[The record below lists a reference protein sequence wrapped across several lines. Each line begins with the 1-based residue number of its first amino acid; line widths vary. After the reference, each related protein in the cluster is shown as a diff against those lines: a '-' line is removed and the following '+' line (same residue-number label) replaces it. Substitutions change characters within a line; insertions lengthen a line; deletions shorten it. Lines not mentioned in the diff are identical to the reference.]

1 MYTDFGQVQLTWTGS
16 NTWFNSSSSPSD
28 VNTLIVP
35 FGVAVVSALVLL
47 LHGSVVSRP
56 VKHFLSRIRAR
67 ATTEPLDAPD
77 TTQSKV
83 TDHIDSLGGRV
94 IFFHM
99 VLRAVCSIAVFILSV
114 VTLLLE
120 RPRNSASGSYDILVM
135 VGVPITLFYASA
147 LALSALCIQPGWSRV
162 VTRHYNLTALVTF
175 CVYLYRDVFPLLTF
189 TLSIQDPAEGKLLW
203 AKIALLGFIGVVLPL
218 GIPRAYV
225 PIDPNNPSPSP
236 SLEQTSSIFSLVTF
250 FYLDP
255 LVILAYRVP
264 QLAFEQL
271 PPLADFDHGHYL
283 KRTSFPHMDVF
294 SGAPKRHLFW
304 GLLLAFRWEYA
315 VLILMIELHVV
326 FTFASPIGLNRLLAY
341 VETRGEDAFIRPY
354 VWILFLLFG
363 PVLASIAIQWYLFT
377 AAKMIS
383 RLQALLTELV
393 FEHSLRI
400 RMKASVS
407 EGEGSKGSATPST
420 PDDASLS
427 EAESTLDG
435 GASTSN
441 GDDSTVQASNSST
454 NTNSSKIKA
463 EKESAKNAP
472 HPDSATSNLVGKIN
486 NLVSTDLENVVE
498 ARDFFL
504 IVAYVPVQ
512 IALCIVFLHT
522 ILGWSA
528 FVGLAILIAMLPI
541 PGLIAKLTHTVQENR
556 LKKTDA
562 RVQSVTEIMNVLRM
576 VKLFGWETRMD
587 ERITSKR
594 EDEMV
599 WIKYRQL
606 LDLLNGV
613 VNFIIPVITMITTYA
628 VYVLT
633 IVMKGE
639 LTASIVFSSMAVFE
653 MLQQQLHEIF
663 NFITTSI
670 AGKVSVD
677 RINEFLKNTELIDA
691 FAGDATT
698 GGDLYIP
705 ADEEDTSTLIGFQNA
720 SFTWSSDV
728 DGSLTPSKRKFLLR
742 IDDRLILKPGRLN
755 LIVGPTGS
763 GKTSLLMALLG
774 EMHFIPIGP
783 EPWYNLPRTNGIAYA
798 AQESWVQNE
807 TIKANIIFGAPF
819 DEDRYKQVIYQCGL
833 ERDISL
839 FDAGDET
846 EVGEKGLTLSGGQKA
861 RVTLAR
867 HVVTVVPLAI
877 YSTADIILLDD
888 VLAALDV
895 HTAKWIVE
903 KCFAGDLVKGR
914 TIILVTHNVALTQ
927 PVADFVVSVKDGRI
941 SAQGSACDVLG
952 KTESLKGEATKDE
965 QTLKNG
971 AQEIDDPA
979 DRKSSGKLIVA
990 EEMEEGHV
998 GWPALTLYF
1007 NAMGGN
1013 HVWMFFLS
1021 VIGGFTLVE
1030 MFNVSQTW
1038 WIGYW
1043 ASQYEQNGD
1052 AAEISVFY
1060 YLGIY
1065 SSFTVGAATC
1075 YTLTVGIFVY
1085 GILRA
1090 SRSLHYQLIQSILG
1104 TTLRWLDTTPTSRVI
1119 ARCTQDIRA
1128 VDGPLAMWFQH
1139 VLDISMTLI
1148 VKFCAI
1154 VIVTPVFL
1162 VPSAAVAIAG
1172 GICGQVYIKAQLGVK
1187 RQMANAKAPVLAH
1200 FGAAIAGLTSV
1211 RAYGAQEA
1219 FINES
1224 LRRIDKYTRATRVF
1238 YDLNRWI
1245 SIRIDSL
1252 GGIFAAALATYL
1264 VYFKDQEAGSTG
1276 FSLNL
1281 AIGFSGL
1288 IIWWVRIL
1296 NMFEVQGN
1304 SLERIQQYVEIEQ
1317 EPKATKQ
1324 GEPPAYW
1331 PASGDLRVENL
1342 SARYSLDGP
1351 KVLHDISLHVKSG
1364 ERVGVVGRTGS
1375 GKSSLTL
1382 SLLRCI
1388 FTEGNVYY
1396 DGLPTSSINLD
1407 ALRTSITIIPQMP
1420 ELLSGSLRQNLDP
1433 FDQYDDAS
1441 LNDALRAA
1449 GLFSLQDETEEGR
1462 VTLDSTISS
1471 GGGNL
1476 SVGQRQIIALA
1487 RAIVRGSK
1495 LLILDE
1501 ATSAIDYKTDS
1512 IIQSSLRHELKGDV
1526 TLITVAHRL
1535 QTIMDADKIMVLD
1548 AGNLVEFDSPAQLLK
1563 NEKGFLRALVDESN
1577 DKAALYA
1584 MAEGRQ

>member
-1 MYTDFGQVQLTWTGS
+1 MVFR
-16 NTWFNSSSSPSD
+16 
-28 VNTLIVP
+28 
-35 FGVAVVSALVLL
+35 AL
-47 LHGSVVSRP
+47 
-56 VKHFLSRIRAR
+56 
-67 ATTEPLDAPD
+67 
-77 TTQSKV
+77 
-83 TDHIDSLGGRV
+83 
-94 IFFHM
+94 
-99 VLRAVCSIAVFILSV
+99 CSIAVFILSV
-114 VTLLLE
+114 VTLLLGH
-120 RPRNSASGSYDILVM
+120 PRNSVTGPYDSLVKIA
-135 VGVPITLFYASA
+135 VPITLFYASV
-147 LALSALCIQPGWSRV
+147 LALSALYIQPGWSRV
-162 VTRHYNLTALVTF
+162 VTRHYNLTAFVTF
-175 CVYLYRDVFPLLTF
+175 CVYFYRDMFPLMTF

-203 AKIALLGFIGVVLPL
+203 AKVALLGFIGVVLPL

-225 PIDPNNPSPSP
+225 PVDPNNPSPTPSP
-236 SLEQTSSIFSLVTF
+236 EQTSSIFSLVTF

-315 VLILMIELHVV
+315 LLVLMIELHVV

-341 VETRGEDAFIRPY
+341 VETRGEDAFVRPY

-363 PVLASIAIQWYLFT
+363 PLLASVAIQWYMFT
-377 AAKMIS
+377 AVKIIA

-400 RMKASVS
+400 RMKAAVP
-407 EGEGSKGSATPST
+407 EGEGSKGSTTPST
-420 PDDASLS
+420 PDNASLS

-441 GDDSTVQASNSST
+441 GDEST
-454 NTNSSKIKA
+454 A
-463 EKESAKNAP
+463 EKEGAKKASQ
-472 HPDSATSNLVGKIN
+472 PDSATSNLVGKIN

-504 IVAYVPVQ
+504 IVAYVPMQ

-522 ILGWSA
+522 ILDG
-528 FVGLAILIAMLPI
+528 
-541 PGLIAKLTHTVQENR
+541 ENR

-606 LDLLNGV
+606 LDLLNEI
-613 VNFIIPVITMITTYA
+613 VNFIIPVITMIATYA
-628 VYVLT
+628 VYVLVFVLSSDCSPSDYAFKT

-653 MLQQQLHEIF
+653 MLQHQLHEIF
-663 NFITTSI
+663 NIITTSI

-677 RINEFLKNTELIDA
+677 RINDFLKDTELIDA

-698 GGDLYIP
+698 GGDLYMP
-705 ADEEDTSTLIGFQNA
+705 ADDDDMSTLIGFQNA

-728 DGSLTPSKRKFLLR
+728 DGSLTPSKRNFLLR
-742 IDDRLILKPGRLN
+742 IDDRLTFKPGRLN

-783 EPWYNLPRTNGIAYA
+783 EPWYNLPRANGIAYA

-819 DEDRYKQVIYQCGL
+819 DEERYKQ
-833 ERDISL
+833 
-839 FDAGDET
+839 T
-846 EVGEKGLTLSGGQKA
+846 EVGGERTNIEWRAEGSRHLGKA
-861 RVTLAR
+861 W
-867 HVVTVVPLAI
+867 AI

-895 HTAKWIVE
+895 NTAKWIVE
-903 KCFAGDLVKGR
+903 KCFCRDLVKGR
-914 TIILVTHNVALTQ
+914 TIILVVSFAHWPPRLTLIL
-927 PVADFVVSVKDGRI
+927 PSRHIMLRLRNPWRIFVVSVKDGRI
-941 SAQGSACDVLG
+941 SAHGSASDVLG
-952 KTESLKGEATKDE
+952 KTQSLKDEATKDE
-965 QTLKNG
+965 QSLEKG
-971 AQEIDDPA
+971 AQEIDGPA
-979 DRKSSGKLIVA
+979 DKKSSGKLIVA
-990 EEMEEGHV
+990 EEMEEGH
-998 GWPALTLYF
+998 LNSIF

-1021 VIGGFTLVE
+1021 VIGGFTIVE

-1043 ASQYEQNGD
+1043 ASQYEHNSD
-1052 AAEISVFY
+1052 AGRDIGLLAPSRSGHPFFY
-1060 YLGIY
+1060 T
-1065 SSFTVGAATC
+1065 FTVG
-1075 YTLTVGIFVY
+1075 VFVY

-1090 SRSLHYQLIQSILG
+1090 SRSLHHQLVQSILG

-1128 VDGPLAMWFQH
+1128 VDGPLAMWFQY
-1139 VLDISMTLI
+1139 VLDISMILI

-1172 GICGQVYIKAQLGVK
+1172 GLCGQVYIKAQLGVK

-1211 RAYGAQEA
+1211 RAYGVQEA

-1224 LRRIDKYTRATRVF
+1224 LRRIDRYTRATRVF

-1304 SLERIQQYVEIEQ
+1304 SLERIQQYIQIEQ
-1317 EPKATKQ
+1317 EPKATNQ
-1324 GEPPAYW
+1324 GDPPAYW

-1351 KVLHDISLHVKSG
+1351 RVLHGISFHVKSG

-1396 DGLPTSSINLD
+1396 DGLPTSSVNLD

-1462 VTLDSTISS
+1462 ITLDSTISS

-1548 AGNLVEFDSPAQLLK
+1548 AGNLVEFDSPTQLLK

-1577 DKAALYA
+1577 DKATLYA
-1584 MAEGRQ
+1584 MAEGRHD

>member
-1 MYTDFGQVQLTWTGS
+1 MFIEILGR
-16 NTWFNSSSSPSD
+16 SD
-28 VNTLIVP
+28 VDTLIVP
-35 FGVAVVSALVLL
+35 FGVAVVSALTLL
-47 LHGSVVSRP
+47 LHGFIVSRP
-56 VKHFLSRIRAR
+56 VKSFLSRFHAR
-67 ATTEPLDAPD
+67 ATTDPLEEPD
-77 TTQSKV
+77 TTQPKV
-83 TDHIDSLGGRV
+83 REHIDALGGRV

-99 VLRAVCSIAVFILSV
+99 VFRALCSIAVFILSV
-114 VTLLLE
+114 VTLLLGH
-120 RPRNSASGSYDILVM
+120 PRNSIRLK
-135 VGVPITLFYASA
+135 
-147 LALSALCIQPGWSRV
+147 
-162 VTRHYNLTALVTF
+162 
-175 CVYLYRDVFPLLTF
+175 
-189 TLSIQDPAEGKLLW
+189 GKLLW
-203 AKIALLGFIGVVLPL
+203 AKVALLGFIGVVLPL

-225 PIDPNNPSPSP
+225 PVDPNNPSPTPSP
-236 SLEQTSSIFSLVTF
+236 EQTSSIFSLVTF

-315 VLILMIELHVV
+315 LLVLMIELHVV

-341 VETRGEDAFIRPY
+341 VETRGEDAFVRPY

-363 PVLASIAIQWYLFT
+363 PLLASVAIQWYMFT
-377 AAKMIS
+377 AVKIIA

-400 RMKASVS
+400 RMKAAVP
-407 EGEGSKGSATPST
+407 EGEGSKGSTTPST
-420 PDDASLS
+420 PDNASLS

-441 GDDSTVQASNSST
+441 GDESTVQASNAST
-454 NTNSSKIKA
+454 NTNSLKPKA
-463 EKESAKNAP
+463 EKEGAKKASQ
-472 HPDSATSNLVGKIN
+472 PDSATSNLVGKIN

-504 IVAYVPVQ
+504 IVAYVPMQ

-613 VNFIIPVITMITTYA
+613 VNFIIPVITMIATYA
-628 VYVLT
+628 T

-677 RINEFLKNTELIDA
+677 RINDFLKDTELIDA
-691 FAGDATT
+691 FAGDVTT
-698 GGDLYIP
+698 GGDLYMP
-705 ADEEDTSTLIGFQNA
+705 ADDDDMSTLIGFQNA

-728 DGSLTPSKRKFLLR
+728 DGSLTPSKRNFLLR
-742 IDDRLILKPGRLN
+742 IDDHLTFKPGRLN

-783 EPWYNLPRTNGIAYA
+783 DPWYNLPRANGIAYA

-819 DEDRYKQVIYQCGL
+819 DEERYKQVIYQCGL

-867 HVVTVVPLAI
+867 AI

-941 SAQGSACDVLG
+941 SAHGSASDVLG
-952 KTESLKGEATKDE
+952 KTQSLKDEATKDE
-965 QTLKNG
+965 QSLEKG
-971 AQEIDDPA
+971 AQEIDGPA
-979 DRKSSGKLIVA
+979 DKKSSGKLIVA

-998 GWPALTLYF
+998 GWPALRLYF

-1021 VIGGFTLVE
+1021 VIGGFTIVE

-1043 ASQYEQNGD
+1043 ASQYEHNSD

-1065 SSFTVGAATC
+1065 SSFTVGASIF
-1075 YTLTVGIFVY
+1075 YTFTVGVFVY

-1090 SRSLHYQLIQSILG
+1090 SRSLHHQLVQSILG

-1128 VDGPLAMWFQH
+1128 VDGPLAMWFQY
-1139 VLDISMTLI
+1139 VLSISMILI

-1172 GICGQVYIKAQLGVK
+1172 GLCGQVYIKGQLSVK

-1200 FGAAIAGLTSV
+1200 AHSFIASV
-1211 RAYGAQEA
+1211 RAYGVQEA

-1224 LRRIDKYTRATRVF
+1224 LRRIDRYTRATRVF
-1238 YDLNRWI
+1238 YDFNRWI
-1245 SIRIDSL
+1245 SIRINSL

-1288 IIWWVRIL
+1288 IIYWVRIL

-1304 SLERIQQYVEIEQ
+1304 SLERIQQA
-1317 EPKATKQ
+1317 KATNQ

-1351 KVLHDISLHVKSG
+1351 KVLHDISFHVKSG

-1382 SLLRCI
+1382 SLLKMHLHR
-1388 FTEGNVYY
+1388 GQ
-1396 DGLPTSSINLD
+1396 LNLD

-1501 ATSAIDYKTDS
+1501 DYKTDS
-1512 IIQSSLRHELKGDV
+1512 IIQSSLRHD
-1526 TLITVAHRL
+1526 
-1535 QTIMDADKIMVLD
+1535 
-1548 AGNLVEFDSPAQLLK
+1548 
-1563 NEKGFLRALVDESN
+1563 
-1577 DKAALYA
+1577 
-1584 MAEGRQ
+1584 

>member
-1 MYTDFGQVQLTWTGS
+1 MYTDLGLQLPMAGPVL
-16 NTWFNSSSSPSD
+16 WFNSSSSP
-28 VNTLIVP
+28 
-35 FGVAVVSALVLL
+35 A
-47 LHGSVVSRP
+47 
-56 VKHFLSRIRAR
+56 
-67 ATTEPLDAPD
+67 
-77 TTQSKV
+77 
-83 TDHIDSLGGRV
+83 
-94 IFFHM
+94 IF
-99 VLRAVCSIAVFILSV
+99 SIAVFILSV
-114 VTLLLE
+114 VTLLLGH
-120 RPRNSASGSYDILVM
+120 PRNGATGPYDSLVEI
-135 VGVPITLFYASA
+135 GVPVTLFYASV
-147 LALSALCIQPGWSRV
+147 LALSALYIQPGWSRV
-162 VTRHYNLTALVTF
+162 VTRHYNLTVLATF
-175 CVYLYRDVFPLLTF
+175 CVYFYRDVFPLMTF

-203 AKIALLGFIGVVLPL
+203 AKVALLGFIGVVLPL

-225 PIDPNNPSPSP
+225 PVDPNNPSPTPSP
-236 SLEQTSSIFSLVTF
+236 EQTSSIFSLITF

-283 KRTSFPHMDVF
+283 KRTRFPHMDVF

-304 GLLLAFRWEYA
+304 GLVLAFRMEYA
-315 VLILMIELHVV
+315 HLLLMIELRIV
-326 FTFASPIGLNRLLAY
+326 FSFASPISLNRLLAY
-341 VETRGEDAFIRPY
+341 IETRGEDAFIRPY

-363 PVLASIAIQWYLFT
+363 PVLASIVFQRYFVT
-377 AAKMIS
+377 VAKIIV

-400 RMKASVS
+400 RMKAAV
-407 EGEGSKGSATPST
+407 P
-420 PDDASLS
+420 

-435 GASTSN
+435 AASAGN
-441 GDDSTVQASNSST
+441 GDESTVQASNAST
-454 NTNSSKIKA
+454 NPNTTKTKA
-463 EKESAKNAP
+463 EKEGAKKASQ
-472 HPDSATSNLVGKIN
+472 PDSPRNV
-486 NLVSTDLENVVE
+486 TD

-504 IVAYVPVQ
+504 FIAYVPIQ
-512 IALCIVFLHT
+512 IALCILFLYT
-522 ILGWSA
+522 LLGWSA
-528 FVGLAILIAMLPI
+528 FVGLAILI
-541 PGLIAKLTHTVQENR
+541 ENR
-556 LKKTDA
+556 LKKADA

-594 EDEMV
+594 ENEMI

-606 LDLLNGV
+606 LDLLNEV
-613 VNFIIPVITMITTYA
+613 VNFIIPVITMIATYA
-628 VYVLT
+628 VY
-633 IVMKGE
+633 
-639 LTASIVFSSMAVFE
+639 MAVFE

-663 NFITTSI
+663 NLITTSI

-677 RINEFLKNTELIDA
+677 RLNDFLKDTELIDA

-698 GGDLYIP
+698 G
-705 ADEEDTSTLIGFQNA
+705 
-720 SFTWSSDV
+720 
-728 DGSLTPSKRKFLLR
+728 
-742 IDDRLILKPGRLN
+742 
-755 LIVGPTGS
+755 
-763 GKTSLLMALLG
+763 
-774 EMHFIPIGP
+774 
-783 EPWYNLPRTNGIAYA
+783 GIAYA

-807 TIKANIIFGAPF
+807 TIKANIIFGALF
-819 DEDRYKQVIYQCGL
+819 DEARYKKVIYQCGL

-867 HVVTVVPLAI
+867 HVMALFPRSQCAKVIVLGRSTRLQHHPAGHILALRCS
-877 YSTADIILLDD
+877 YCQVDSRKMLCRRSC
-888 VLAALDV
+888 
-895 HTAKWIVE
+895 E
-903 KCFAGDLVKGR
+903 RR
-914 TIILVTHNVALTQ
+914 TIILVICY
-927 PVADFVVSVKDGRI
+927 GWCI
-941 SAQGSACDVLG
+941 SAQGSASDVWVNPEFEG
-952 KTESLKGEATKDE
+952 RNYGGRASLEK
-965 QTLKNG
+965 G
-971 AQEIDDPA
+971 AQEIDGPA
-979 DRKSSGKLIVA
+979 DKKASGKLIVA
-990 EEMEEGHV
+990 EEMRKAMLGGLV
-998 GWPALTLYF
+998 VRVLLPWFPISYF
-1007 NAMGGN
+1007 
-1013 HVWMFFLS
+1013 
-1021 VIGGFTLVE
+1021 E
-1030 MFNVSQTW
+1030 NVQRLPTW

-1043 ASQYEQNGD
+1043 ASQYEQKRRGGD
-1052 AAEISVFY
+1052 IGPLSQ
-1060 YLGIY
+1060 Y
-1065 SSFTVGAATC
+1065 SCTGLCAHLDPSIIK
-1075 YTLTVGIFVY
+1075 LM
-1085 GILRA
+1085 
-1090 SRSLHYQLIQSILG
+1090 QSILG

-1119 ARCTQDIRA
+1119 ARCTQDIQA
-1128 VDGPLAMWFQH
+1128 IDGPVAMWFQF
-1139 VLDISMTLI
+1139 LLNASMTLI
-1148 VKFCAI
+1148 VKLCAI

-1172 GICGQVYIKAQLGVK
+1172 ILCGQVYMKAQLSVK

-1200 FGAAIAGLTSV
+1200 FGAAIAGLTSIHAGFKSFH
-1211 RAYGAQEA
+1211 R
-1219 FINES
+1219 
-1224 LRRIDKYTRATRVF
+1224 
-1238 YDLNRWI
+1238 
-1245 SIRIDSL
+1245 L
-1252 GGIFAAALATYL
+1252 GPLDIPSHRLSWGIFAAALATYL

-1288 IIWWVRIL
+1288 IMWWVRTL

-1304 SLERIQQYVEIEQ
+1304 SLERIQQYIQIEQ
-1317 EPKATKQ
+1317 EPKATNQ

-1342 SARYSLDGP
+1342 SARYSLDGA
-1351 KVLHDISLHVKSG
+1351 KVLHDISFHIKSG

-1396 DGLPTSSINLD
+1396 DGLSTSLVNLD

-1420 ELLSGSLRQNLDP
+1420 ELLSGSLRQNLDL

-1535 QTIMDADKIMVLD
+1535 QTIMDADKVMVLD
-1548 AGNLVEFDSPAQLLK
+1548 AGNLVEFDSPTQLLR

-1577 DKAALYA
+1577 DKATLYA
-1584 MAEGRQ
+1584 MAEGRHA

>member
-1 MYTDFGQVQLTWTGS
+1 MVFR
-16 NTWFNSSSSPSD
+16 
-28 VNTLIVP
+28 
-35 FGVAVVSALVLL
+35 AL
-47 LHGSVVSRP
+47 
-56 VKHFLSRIRAR
+56 
-67 ATTEPLDAPD
+67 
-77 TTQSKV
+77 
-83 TDHIDSLGGRV
+83 
-94 IFFHM
+94 
-99 VLRAVCSIAVFILSV
+99 CSIAVFILSV
-114 VTLLLE
+114 VTLLLGH
-120 RPRNSASGSYDILVM
+120 PRNSVTGPYDSLVKIA
-135 VGVPITLFYASA
+135 VPITLFYASV
-147 LALSALCIQPGWSRV
+147 LALSALYIQPGWSRV
-162 VTRHYNLTALVTF
+162 VTRHYNLTAFVTF
-175 CVYLYRDVFPLLTF
+175 CVYFYRDMFPLMTF

-203 AKIALLGFIGVVLPL
+203 AKVALLGFIGVVLPL

-225 PIDPNNPSPSP
+225 PVDPNNPSPTPSP
-236 SLEQTSSIFSLVTF
+236 EQTSSIFSLVTF

-294 SGAPKRHLFW
+294 LWCTKASFVLGIASGFPMGIR
-304 GLLLAFRWEYA
+304 
-315 VLILMIELHVV
+315 
-326 FTFASPIGLNRLLAY
+326 
-341 VETRGEDAFIRPY
+341 ETRGEDAFVRPY

-363 PVLASIAIQWYLFT
+363 PLLASVAIQWYMFT
-377 AAKMIS
+377 AVKIIA

-400 RMKASVS
+400 RMKAAV
-407 EGEGSKGSATPST
+407 PR
-420 PDDASLS
+420 
-427 EAESTLDG
+427 AELTLDG

-441 GDDSTVQASNSST
+441 GDESTVQASNAST
-454 NTNSSKIKA
+454 NTNSLKTKA
-463 EKESAKNAP
+463 EKEGAKKASQ
-472 HPDSATSNLVGKIN
+472 PDSATSNLVGKIN

-504 IVAYVPVQ
+504 IVAYVPCKLRSVSCSCTPFWDGG
-512 IALCIVFLHT
+512 I
-522 ILGWSA
+522 A

-587 ERITSKR
+587 QRITSKR

-606 LDLLNGV
+606 LDLLNEI
-613 VNFIIPVITMITTYA
+613 VNFIIPVITMIATYA
-628 VYVLT
+628 VYVLVFVLSSDCSPSDYAFKT
-633 IVMKGE
+633 I
-639 LTASIVFSSMAVFE
+639 FFE
-653 MLQQQLHEIF
+653 MLQHQLHEIF
-663 NFITTSI
+663 NIITTSI

-677 RINEFLKNTELIDA
+677 RINDFLKDTELIDA

-698 GGDLYIP
+698 GGDLYMP
-705 ADEEDTSTLIGFQNA
+705 ADDDDMSTLIGFQNA

-728 DGSLTPSKRKFLLR
+728 DGSLTPSKRNFLLR
-742 IDDRLILKPGRLN
+742 IDDRLTFKPGRLN

-783 EPWYNLPRTNGIAYA
+783 EPWYNLPRANGIAYA

-819 DEDRYKQVIYQCGL
+819 DEERYKQVIYQCGL

-867 HVVTVVPLAI
+867 HG
-877 YSTADIILLDD
+877 DLLDCR
-888 VLAALDV
+888 
-895 HTAKWIVE
+895 HHP
-903 KCFAGDLVKGR
+903 AGRRPGCSRCSYCEVDSRKMLCRRSCERR

-941 SAQGSACDVLG
+941 SAHGSASDVLG
-952 KTESLKGEATKDE
+952 KTQSLKDEATKDE
-965 QTLKNG
+965 QSLEKG
-971 AQEIDDPA
+971 AQEIDGPA
-979 DRKSSGKLIVA
+979 DKKSSGKLIVA

-998 GWPALTLYF
+998 GWPALRLYF

-1021 VIGGFTLVE
+1021 VIGGFTIVE
-1030 MFNVSQTW
+1030 IFNVSQTW

-1043 ASQYEQNGD
+1043 ASQYEHDSD
-1052 AAEISVFY
+1052 AAEISIFY

-1065 SSFTVGAATC
+1065 SSFTVGASIF
-1075 YTLTVGIFVY
+1075 YTFTVGVFVY
-1085 GILRA
+1085 GTLRA
-1090 SRSLHYQLIQSILG
+1090 SRSLHHQLVQSILG

-1128 VDGPLAMWFQH
+1128 VDGPLAMWFQY
-1139 VLDISMTLI
+1139 VLSISMILI

-1154 VIVTPVFL
+1154 VIVTPAFL

-1172 GICGQVYIKAQLGVK
+1172 GLCGQVYIKGQLSVK

-1211 RAYGAQEA
+1211 RAYGVQEA

-1224 LRRIDKYTRATRVF
+1224 LRRIDRYTRATRVF
-1238 YDLNRWI
+1238 YDFNRWI
-1245 SIRIDSL
+1245 SIRINSL

-1288 IIWWVRIL
+1288 IIYWVRIL

-1304 SLERIQQYVEIEQ
+1304 SLERIQQYIQIEQ
-1317 EPKATKQ
+1317 EPKATNQ

-1351 KVLHDISLHVKSG
+1351 KVLHDISFHVKSG

-1388 FTEGNVYY
+1388 FTEGDVYY
-1396 DGLPTSSINLD
+1396 DGLPTSSVNLD

-1548 AGNLVEFDSPAQLLK
+1548 AGSLVEFDSPAQLLK

-1577 DKAALYA
+1577 DKATLYA
-1584 MAEGRQ
+1584 MAEGRHD